1 MSSVS
6 PPLEHAGRRARD
18 WHHRLRTRVAPFPLS
33 PGLRWLVRLG
43 FAAPYVV
50 IALLAARGHAGPPSD
65 NDLVYQHVLGI
76 DWSRADVEWVRDLYP
91 PLGMIFAT
99 GVMRLIPLGDFGLAL
114 LGAAV
119 AGHLGQKT
127 LESMRQRVFPP
138 TAIALFCIALFVNPF
153 TVYLVERST
162 LLFICIALFALGTDN
177 MTRFIAFRSTRDG
190 FRAGLFFMLAALT
203 DSVGI
208 ILVATAAVSSLF
220 LRPGERQERG
230 RRRADLL
237 VIAFPTIGT
246 LALWYF
252 LQWAFGAV
260 PYRLFGIGVTPGEL
274 ADELEYFYRYGWIVL
289 TTVAC
294 ICVVALLARRP
305 SIALMTVALAAVYV
319 LALFIGLGHDPSA
332 AGFAV
337 LVLLLLIFYTP
348 EIRPRAVDLALPS
361 VAGLQVAIMWIA
373 GIDDYY
379 LVAWFNAVRDALG
392 G

>member
-1 MSSVS
+1 M
-6 PPLEHAGRRARD
+6 
-18 WHHRLRTRVAPFPLS
+18 
-33 PGLRWLVRLG
+33 RLG
-43 FAAPYVV
+43 FALPFLV
-50 IALLAARGHAGPPSD
+50 IAVLAAQGKAEPTSD

-99 GVMRLIPLGDFGLAL
+99 GVMRLVPLGTLGLGL
-114 LGAAV
+114 LGALI
-119 AGHLGQKT
+119 AGYLGQRT

-138 TAIALFCIALFVNPF
+138 TAIALFCVALFANPF
-153 TVYLVERST
+153 TVYLIERST
-162 LLFICIALFALGTDN
+162 LLFITIAFFALGADN

-203 DSVGI
+203 DSVGV

-220 LRPGERQERG
+220 LRPGERRERG

-237 VIAFPTIGT
+237 VIAFPTACT
-246 LALWYF
+246 LVLWYF

-260 PYRLFGIGVTPGEL
+260 PYRLFGIGVQPGEL
-274 ADELEYFYRYGWIVL
+274 ADDVEYFFRYGWLIL
-289 TTVAC
+289 TPVAC
-294 ICVVALLARRP
+294 LCVVALLARRP

-319 LALFIGLGHDPSA
+319 LALFVGLGHDPSA

-337 LVLLLLIFYTP
+337 LVLLLLIVYTP
-348 EIRPRAVDLALPS
+348 EIRPRIVDLALPFL
-361 VAGLQVAIMWIA
+361 AALQIVVMWLA
-373 GIDDYY
+373 SIDDYY
-379 LVAWFNAVRDALG
+379 LVAWFDAVRRAFG